1 MSIVLGNKIT
11 TLMVSAANGDTY
23 GDPERHIFRG
33 IQALVMPNIKSMAL
47 STPPVSPANGDTY
60 VVAAAPTGAWLG
72 QVNNVAYWAI
82 DPQDGV
88 VTTGAWEFYAPSA
101 GWAVFD
107 QNSLLTWKYNGTAWL
122 WQRQSGTATITASTT
137 VAVPFTATYAGTP
150 PPTVTVTPVG
160 GDPTAVAAY
169 WVTNTGIGGAWTGF
183 VINVHT
189 SGTQTFN
196 YTVEG

>member
-33 IQALVMPNIKSMAL
+33 IQALVMPNVKNMTLA
-47 STPPVSPANGDTY
+47 TPPVSPANGDTY

-122 WQRQSGTATITASTT
+122 WTKQTGTATFPAANSI
-137 VAVPFTATYAGTP
+137 AVPFTATYLGTNAPVVAVTALNADPRAAGGIW
-150 PPTVTVTPVG
+150 VTPTG
-160 GDPTAVAAY
+160 
-169 WVTNTGIGGAWTGF
+169 VTNAWTGF
-183 VINVHT
+183 TLHATN
-189 SGTQTFN
+189 SNSLAFN
-196 YTVEG
+196 YVVEG

>member
-33 IQALVMPNIKSMAL
+33 IQALVMPNVKNMTLA
-47 STPPVSPANGDTY
+47 TPPVSPANGDTY

-107 QNSLLTWKYNGTAWL
+107 QNSLLTWEYNGTAWL
-122 WQRQSGTATITASTT
+122 WQRQSGTATLPGAAT
-137 VAVPFTATYAGTP
+137 VTVSFTAPYAGINAP
-150 PPTVTVTPVG
+150 IVTVTPIAAN
-160 GDPTAVAAY
+160 PTAAGAY
-169 WVTNTGIGGAWTGF
+169 WITYTGSSGAWTSF
-183 VINVHT
+183 TINTV
-189 SGTQTFN
+189 SGTTQAFN
-196 YTVEG
+196 Y